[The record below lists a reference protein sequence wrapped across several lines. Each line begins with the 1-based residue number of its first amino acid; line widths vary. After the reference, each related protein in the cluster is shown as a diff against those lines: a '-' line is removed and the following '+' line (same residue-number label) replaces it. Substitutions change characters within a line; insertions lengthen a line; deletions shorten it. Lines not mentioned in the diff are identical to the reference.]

1 MKSVYPVAPRRR
13 LKPTKHAKLE
23 HVRGANIALRY
34 VEMLQLRAQVHELEV
49 KQKQRPAEHSQE
61 GDVAIT
67 AARELARRTNVGK
80 RRSPQV
86 T

>member
-1 MKSVYPVAPRRR
+1 MKRVYPVAPRRR

-34 VEMLQLRAQVHELEV
+34 VEMLQLRAQVHDLEV
-49 KQKQRPAEHSQE
+49 KQRPAEHSQE

-67 AARELARRTNVGK
+67 TARELARRTNVGK
-80 RRSPQV
+80 RRSPQL